1 MYQFLIYVTDQTD
14 VYQSGT
20 VLCVQLLTHP
30 PPGRPTISPG
40 PITSSDHMYNITLP
54 AVNQPDDD
62 ITPQNKYYSRSA
74 VRIHT

>member
-20 VLCVQLLTHP
+20 VLRVQLLTTTP
-30 PPGRPTISPG
+30 PRPTISPG
-40 PITSSDHMYNITLP
+40 PITSSDHMYNITVP
-54 AVNQPDDD
+54 AMNQPDDD